1 MRSLTLSTALSVLT
15 LASYSLAAV
24 KMDIR
29 KGPSPKVSK
38 RQLQMRATV
47 IEELANN
54 FTGQSYMA
62 TVTVGTPSQDI
73 SLAIDTGSSDTW
85 VLSSE
90 ADLCT
95 DKAYQAEEGTG
106 CQTPCRWYNPVEIWA
121 RR

>member
-1 MRSLTLSTALSVLT
+1 MKSFTFSTALLVVTLT
-15 LASYSLAAV
+15 SYCLAAV
-24 KMDIR
+24 KMGFR
-29 KGPSPKVSK
+29 KGPSPEVSK
-38 RQLQMRATV
+38 RQLRMRATV

-85 VLSSE
+85 VLSSK

-95 DKAYQAEEGTG
+95 DRTYQAEEGTG
-106 CQTPCRWYNPVEIWA
+106 CQTPCKL
-121 RR
+121 